1 MGLIYSRYFLS
12 SKTLNTI
19 KYLNR
24 TNNFLTYRK
33 RCWNLSGPCA
43 KGQGGL
49 VRKSF
54 QISLYMT
61 DDWKLPLLTDDFSLL
76 KVKDDKPYQKVIVYV
91 KFICKIALVSINK
104 CTSLTEQQTV
114 LCRLAHICSL
124 LPSTQTI
131 SIAHHTDNLY
141 CLPHR
146 CSLLPTIQKL
156 CCLPYRRSLLPT
168 IQTFSIAYHTDNIAY
183 HTEALCCLPYRRSL
197 WPTIQML
204 SMAYHTDDI
213 AYHTDA
219 LYCLPYR

>member
-49 VRKSF
+49 VRKSL
-54 QISLYMT
+54 QNSLYMT

-114 LCRLAHICSL
+114 LCRLAHRC
-124 LPSTQTI
+124 
-131 SIAHHTDNLY
+131 Y
-141 CLPHR
+141 CLAH
-146 CSLLPTIQKL
+146 
-156 CCLPYRRSLLPT
+156 RRSLLPT
-168 IQTFSIAYHTDNIAY
+168 TQTIFIAY
-183 HTEALCCLPYRRSL
+183 HTEALL
-197 WPTIQML
+197 PTIQTL
-204 SMAYHTDDI
+204 SI
-213 AYHTDA
+213 AYHTDV